1 MPWIKVFSL
10 NEATGFLK
18 EQYDA
23 ALKRAGRIWN
33 IVAIMSQNPPVLK
46 TSMDLYGALMH
57 GPSPLSRGQREL
69 LATVVSAQN
78 HCLY

>member
-10 NEATGFLK
+10 EEATGFLR
-18 EQYDA
+18 EQYEQ
-23 ALKRAGRIWN
+23 ALQRAGRIWN
-33 IVAIMSQNPPVLK
+33 IVAIMSQNPPALK
-46 TSMDLYGALMH
+46 ASMDLYGALMH

>member
-1 MPWIKVFSL
+1 MPWIKVFTL
-10 NEATGFLK
+10 DEATGFLR
-18 EQYDA
+18 EQYDQ

-33 IVAIMSQNPPVLK
+33 IVSIMSQNPPVLK
-46 TSMDLYGALMH
+46 ASMDFYGALMQ
-57 GPSPLSRGQREL
+57 GPSPWSRGQREM

>member
-1 MPWIKVFSL
+1 MPWIKVFKL
-10 NEATGFLK
+10 DEATGFLR
-18 EQYDA
+18 EQYDQ

-33 IVAIMSQNPPVLK
+33 IVSIMSQNPPVLK
-46 TSMDLYGALMH
+46 ASMDLYGALMH
-57 GPSPLSRGQREL
+57 GPSPLSRGQREM

>member
-1 MPWIKVFSL
+1 MPWIKVFTFE
-10 NEATGFLK
+10 EATGFLK

-23 ALKRAGRIWN
+23 AIKRAGRIWN
-33 IVAIMSQNPPVLK
+33 IVSIMSQNPPVLNA
-46 TSMDLYGALMH
+46 SMEMYGALMH
-57 GPSPLSRGQREL
+57 GPSPLSRGQREM